1 MSRVLAIAAH
11 PDDEILGPGGTLLRH
26 KAEGDEVTVVLTREC
41 RPESTRESR
50 EAETRMGIRYERHF
64 VAETLDDIVFRLAPD
79 IVYTHW
85 RGDLN
90 AEHRYLHERVL
101 VACRPQSGVREVYAF
116 DTASSTE
123 WGVEPFVPDHFVD
136 ITDYEAQK
144 ENALAAY
151 ASEMRDPPHPRSVKG
166 IRIRSWYWGSV
177 SGFPHAEAF
186 KTIRRVR

>member
-1 MSRVLAIAAH
+1 VRVLCVAAH
-11 PDDEILGPGGTLLRH
+11 PDDEVLGPGGTLLRH
-26 KAEGDEVTVVLTREC
+26 KAEGDEVAVVLTAEC
-41 RPESTRESR
+41 RVAGTVESH
-50 EAETRMGIRYERHF
+50 EAEARMGIEYHRHWDTDL
-64 VAETLDDIVFRLAPD
+64 VETVVKSFAPD

-123 WGVEPFVPDHFVD
+123 WGIEPFVPDHFVD
-136 ITDYEAQK
+136 ITETIDDKLYAME
-144 ENALAAY
+144 AY
-151 ASEMRDPPHPRSVKG
+151 ASELRPYPHPRN
-166 IRIRSWYWGSV
+166 IERLTERAAYWGQV
-177 SGFPHAEAF
+177 AGVNRAEAF

>member
-1 MSRVLAIAAH
+1 MRVLCVAAH

-26 KAEGDEVTVVLTREC
+26 KAEGDEVTIALTFEC
-41 RPESTRESR
+41 RIESR
-50 EAETRMGIRYERHF
+50 IESIDAELRMGIEYTRWNTDIDAL
-64 VAETLDDIVFRLAPD
+64 VAGRKPD

-123 WGVEPFVPDHFVD
+123 WGIEPFVPDHFVD
-136 ITDYEAQK
+136 IDATIEDK
-144 ENALAAY
+144 VHALLAY
-151 ASEMRDPPHPRSVKG
+151 GSELRKLPHPRNADG
-166 IRIRSWYWGSV
+166 IMTRAAYWGQHA
-177 SGFPHAEAF
+177 GLLQAEAF

>member
-1 MSRVLAIAAH
+1 
-11 PDDEILGPGGTLLRH
+11 
-26 KAEGDEVTVVLTREC
+26 
-41 RPESTRESR
+41 
-50 EAETRMGIRYERHF
+50 
-64 VAETLDDIVFRLAPD
+64 
-79 IVYTHW
+79 
-85 RGDLN
+85 
-90 AEHRYLHERVL
+90 L

-123 WGVEPFVPDHFVD
+123 WGIEPFVPDHFVD

>member
-1 MSRVLAIAAH
+1 MRVLCIASH

-26 KAEGDEVTVVLTREC
+26 KAEGDDVTIALTFEC
-41 RPESTRESR
+41 REQSRIESV
-50 EAETRMGIRYERHF
+50 EAELRMGIEYVRWDTDIDSL
-64 VAETLDDIVFRLAPD
+64 VAAAEPD

-123 WGVEPFVPDHFVD
+123 WGIEPFVPDHFVD
-136 ITDYEAQK
+136 IAATIEDK
-144 ENALAAY
+144 LHALEAY
-151 ASEMRDPPHPRSVKG
+151 ASELRPPPHPRNADE
-166 IRIRSWYWGSV
+166 IMTRANYWGQHA
-177 SGFPHAEAF
+177 GLFYAEAF